1 MNGAPADALDRFP
14 GVPVAIA
21 RRDRAQQRR
30 ERKRLRIRALRLLR
44 EARATLDVLSRS
56 EKASERM
63 EAMERAREEVRI
75 AWERWEGLELD
86 RMAELSGRVIY
97 LSEAGIRLRRE
108 QDPSAIT
115 IPRGVVGQRDLD
127 DIPSGAMGRSQT

>member
-1 MNGAPADALDRFP
+1 MNGAPADPLDRFP

>member
-1 MNGAPADALDRFP
+1 MNGTPADPLDRFP

-86 RMAELSGRVIY
+86 RMAELSCRVIY

-115 IPRGVVGQRDLD
+115 IPRGVVGQPDLD

>member
-1 MNGAPADALDRFP
+1 MSGTPADPLDRFP

-115 IPRGVVGQRDLD
+115 IPRGVVGQHDLD